1 MRPSEF
7 EQKLWKSEKTS
18 GGSFLKADFHVH
30 IPKSS
35 DYEYGSADAVER
47 LGEVLRENNY
57 SFAIILAHGEM
68 PNSDVLAEL
77 QKHCPDTKLIPGS
90 EINVFVDVLSRKVSK
105 GYFFHCIVAVDPDQP
120 ADHYGYLLKKAEEKF
135 TFKIESDK
143 EGFTSS
149 ITDIGKFFLK
159 EGALFMPAH
168 LHQSKSPEKSR
179 SIDDIYDDDAFLDF
193 LEDRPF
199 SALEVRDISTAT
211 FFDGTKKTAGDRI
224 IPLQVCV
231 QSSDAHSHQHILDR
245 KRYTWVKCERKT
257 FRELITALSFR
268 DRISLTSPQYEYNH
282 ILGIHISGQ
291 FIKDEWIVLN
301 PSMNC
306 LIGCKGTGKTSILE
320 CLRFLFGTFIPED
333 RKDSVNKHVAYI
345 LGSSGFV
352 ECLIQREGG
361 SKVVIVRRADSPR
374 RLTIVEENGASREVE
389 TIEQTGFTVSIL
401 GWHEIEA
408 VAEYPTSRLT
418 LIDSVGHEAEI
429 NKLYEIINKKVESA
443 RDQLPTFQRKVKQL
457 DDELRQ
463 RLVLRNKRNTLKKL
477 EKEALLQLQTEYED
491 FLFCDQQLANL
502 QDRLPGVSSQVL
514 SEIDKGFST
523 ITDEFKDA
531 NGYPVAIRSIVSE
544 IKSQIHDLGTTRL
557 EGKKLFE
564 DSLKKIR
571 DMITQNLTKARQ
583 AFTQFRTDSYDPRV
597 NALPPDEREILSQQI
612 QIIEETRAL
621 PNLEAKCKSLVEE
634 MRSMAKGIFSVCED
648 ICNARNTIC
657 TIRLK
662 EVEDINLEIPGIRLK
677 FLRSANQEKRTIYLQ
692 TYGSDG
698 NNIASFVQGLGQLDS
713 YENLR
718 ELFKRFYAFDTEA
731 EPMEQ
736 HEMMLDAKF
745 VDFMAVVDDDDIEL
759 SLVLNGNP
767 VPIQNI
773 SAGQRCTAVFPLLLR
788 MKKGPLIIDQPED
801 NLDNRHIADVI
812 APQLLEKKRAQQFI
826 MTSHNANLVVLTD
839 AELIMHVDLD
849 GSQGKIVDSGFLAC
863 ADSRIKDA
871 VLNVLDGGEL
881 ALKARQSKYG
891 IR

>member
-1 MRPSEF
+1 
-7 EQKLWKSEKTS
+7 
-18 GGSFLKADFHVH
+18 
-30 IPKSS
+30 
-35 DYEYGSADAVER
+35 
-47 LGEVLRENNY
+47 
-57 SFAIILAHGEM
+57 
-68 PNSDVLAEL
+68 
-77 QKHCPDTKLIPGS
+77 
-90 EINVFVDVLSRKVSK
+90 
-105 GYFFHCIVAVDPDQP
+105 
-120 ADHYGYLLKKAEEKF
+120 
-135 TFKIESDK
+135 
-143 EGFTSS
+143 
-149 ITDIGKFFLK
+149 
-159 EGALFMPAH
+159 
-168 LHQSKSPEKSR
+168 
-179 SIDDIYDDDAFLDF
+179 
-193 LEDRPF
+193 
-199 SALEVRDISTAT
+199 
-211 FFDGTKKTAGDRI
+211 
-224 IPLQVCV
+224 
-231 QSSDAHSHQHILDR
+231 
-245 KRYTWVKCERKT
+245 
-257 FRELITALSFR
+257 
-268 DRISLTSPQYEYNH
+268 
-282 ILGIHISGQ
+282 
-291 FIKDEWIVLN
+291 
-301 PSMNC
+301 
-306 LIGCKGTGKTSILE
+306 
-320 CLRFLFGTFIPED
+320 
-333 RKDSVNKHVAYI
+333 
-345 LGSSGFV
+345 
-352 ECLIQREGG
+352 
-361 SKVVIVRRADSPR
+361 
-374 RLTIVEENGASREVE
+374 
-389 TIEQTGFTVSIL
+389 
-401 GWHEIEA
+401 
-408 VAEYPTSRLT
+408 
-418 LIDSVGHEAEI
+418 
-429 NKLYEIINKKVESA
+429 
-443 RDQLPTFQRKVKQL
+443 
-457 DDELRQ
+457 
-463 RLVLRNKRNTLKKL
+463 
-477 EKEALLQLQTEYED
+477 
-491 FLFCDQQLANL
+491 
-502 QDRLPGVSSQVL
+502 
-514 SEIDKGFST
+514 
-523 ITDEFKDA
+523 
-531 NGYPVAIRSIVSE
+531 
-544 IKSQIHDLGTTRL
+544 
-557 EGKKLFE
+557 
-564 DSLKKIR
+564 
-571 DMITQNLTKARQ
+571 MITQNLTKARQ